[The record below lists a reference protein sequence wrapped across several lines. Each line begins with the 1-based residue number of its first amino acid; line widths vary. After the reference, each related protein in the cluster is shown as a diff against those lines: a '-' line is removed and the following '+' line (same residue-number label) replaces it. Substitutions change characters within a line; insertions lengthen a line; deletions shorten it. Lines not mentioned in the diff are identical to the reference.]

1 MAEPISDKR
10 LERLTALAELPC
22 SCDNADCQ
30 NYMSALTAQQA
41 QELAAETQQLREQ
54 LAAANGRAEKA
65 EALAEQRKNWQL
77 RLAQR
82 EAQLM
87 AENEQLRARLGDA
100 KTEQGIRW
108 PNGTDEQWCG
118 HSTLSIMAVA
128 ADQGGQYIERTAYRG
143 PWLAAG
149 GRAPADATATA
160 LSATLP
166 ASQDTDG
173 SRVELEFAEPQ
184 RPNCRC
190 SPIPAEHVFAAG
202 THTGMVRAPLLRAA
216 PRPQDAGQDT
226 AKETGA

>member
-1 MAEPISDKR
+1 MAEPMSDKR

-65 EALAEQRKNWQL
+65 ERAIAIEKARCASAEK
-77 RLAQR
+77 
-82 EAQLM
+82 LM
-87 AENEQLRARLGDA
+87 AADQQRAEEAWAAMATLRKLQAVWDRDHDQAMAATEAHADTVANELRARLGDA

-118 HSTLSIMAVA
+118 YSTLSIMAVA

-143 PWLAAG
+143 PWRALGGIVAG
-149 GRAPADATATA
+149 LGSGPDCGEHATPAPDQPEATA
-160 LSATLP
+160 
-166 ASQDTDG
+166 DG
-173 SRVELEFAEPQ
+173 PTEAHPTK
-184 RPNCRC
+184 
-190 SPIPAEHVFAAG
+190 G
-202 THTGMVRAPLLRAA
+202 
-216 PRPQDAGQDT
+216 
-226 AKETGA
+226 ETRDQI

>member
-1 MAEPISDKR
+1 MAEPMSDKR

-54 LAAANGRAEKA
+54 LAAANGRAETA

-82 EAQLM
+82 EALLM

-118 HSTLSIMAVA
+118 HSTLSIMAVS

-149 GRAPADATATA
+149 GRVSADAAATA

-166 ASQDTDG
+166 ASQPAEG
-173 SRVELEFAEPQ
+173 SRVELEPAKPAAGRTEAEPRLSCRETYCDDG
-184 RPNCRC
+184 RP
-190 SPIPAEHVFAAG
+190 
-202 THTGMVRAPLLRAA
+202 T
-216 PRPQDAGQDT
+216 
-226 AKETGA
+226 

>member
-1 MAEPISDKR
+1 MAEPMSDKR

-54 LAAANGRAEKA
+54 LAAANRLTAFAARTADRLRQHAGRYRLRAEMA
-65 EALAEQRKNWQL
+65 EA
-77 RLAQR
+77 RLATQVGNVR
-82 EAQLM
+82 DLAT
-87 AENEQLRARLGDA
+87 ENEQLRARLGDA

-149 GRAPADATATA
+149 GRVSADAAATA

-166 ASQDTDG
+166 ASQPAEG
-173 SRVELEFAEPQ
+173 SRVELEPAKPAAGHTEAEP
-184 RPNCRC
+184 RLSCR
-190 SPIPAEHVFAAG
+190 
-202 THTGMVRAPLLRAA
+202 
-216 PRPQDAGQDT
+216 
-226 AKETGA
+226 ETYCDDRWPT